1 MQNNLKENLKN
12 NSGIVTQFVDVGY
25 SREEA
30 DFMFEIYFSKLE
42 KHMTPEQLNVY
53 NEVISSEPY
62 KKFVQT
68 NTHFAASS
76 AYDEFLHEALMQEN
90 KQKDMKFDA

>member
-25 SREEA
+25 SQQEA
-30 DFMFEIYFSKLE
+30 EFMFEMYFSKLQ
-42 KHMTPEQLNVY
+42 KYMTPEQLAVY
-53 NEVISSEPY
+53 DEVISSEPY

-68 NTHFAASS
+68 NTHFAASE
-76 AYDEFLHEALMQEN
+76 AYNEFLHEALMQET
-90 KQKDMKFDA
+90 KQEDMKFDA

>member
-25 SREEA
+25 SQQEA
-30 DFMFEIYFSKLE
+30 EFMFEMYFSNLQKY
-42 KHMTPEQLNVY
+42 MTPEQLDVY

-76 AYDEFLHEALMQEN
+76 AYDEFLHEALMLEN
-90 KQKDMKFDA
+90 KQEDMKFDA